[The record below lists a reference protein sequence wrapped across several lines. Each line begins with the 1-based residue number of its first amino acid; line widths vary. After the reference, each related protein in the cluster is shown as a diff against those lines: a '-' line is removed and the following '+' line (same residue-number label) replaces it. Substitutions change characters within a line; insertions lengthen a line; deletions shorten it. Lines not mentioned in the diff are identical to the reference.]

1 MRDQDRYSQ
10 IDPNDRPRPQ
20 PQPALNWQWIIA
32 PIPWILL
39 AVWYW
44 G

>member
-1 MRDQDRYSQ
+1 MYDRDQDWYTPK
-10 IDPNDRPRPQ
+10 DPNDRQR
-20 PQPALNWQWIIA
+20 PQPALPWKWLIA